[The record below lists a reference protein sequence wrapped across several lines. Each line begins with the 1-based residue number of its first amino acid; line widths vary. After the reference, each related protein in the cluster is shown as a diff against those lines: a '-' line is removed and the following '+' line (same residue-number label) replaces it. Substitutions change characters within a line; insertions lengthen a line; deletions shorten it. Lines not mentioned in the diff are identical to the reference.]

1 MSSWVNKTEK
11 KIDNLATK
19 IDNQVLQ
26 VIEGS
31 GNAYNEEDS
40 KEQSDRSA
48 ENTPT
53 NNAPVSSIEEQKSSD
68 WKQKISGIFK
78 IKKG

>member
-48 ENTPT
+48 ENTPI
-53 NNAPVSSIEEQKSSD
+53 NNTPVSSIEEQKSSD
-68 WKQKISGIFK
+68 WRQKISGIFK